1 MLEYMYATTATRRKL
16 KTLNR
21 EISRDV
27 FENITEICK
36 ESNLDKLDSNVA
48 KAQRN
53 SNVRE
58 RKSSLFVK
66 LVFVIQ

>member
-1 MLEYMYATTATRRKL
+1 MLKYMYATTATCRKL
-16 KTLNR
+16 KTLDR
-21 EISRDV
+21 EISKDV

-36 ESNLDKLDSNVA
+36 ESNLDKLDSNIA
-48 KAQRN
+48 KAHRN
-53 SNVRE
+53 GNVRE

>member
-1 MLEYMYATTATRRKL
+1 MRIVEVSRRRIFITEKIV
-16 KTLNR
+16 K
-21 EISRDV
+21 ISRDV

-36 ESNLDKLDSNVA
+36 ESNPDILDSNVA
-48 KAQRN
+48 KAHRN
-53 SNVRE
+53 GKVQE